1 LIYLIVPDEYFSPL
15 EVNGL
20 RRDLA
25 ERAELWRGSV
35 DFVAPQGVQRSIL
48 TIKIEK
54 LIFVK

>member
-20 RRDLA
+20 RRDIA

-35 DFVAPQGVQRSIL
+35 DFVAPQGTLLCNSFL
-48 TIKIEK
+48 SK
-54 LIFVK
+54 LNI